1 MRYWFVYETL
11 LRGRRRILAKTEKTV
26 EQMDEIIKLFPAA
39 DYVEVAEATY
49 NYMSVGDAW

>member
-11 LRGRRRILAKTEKTV
+11 LRGRRRILAKTQKTV
-26 EQMDEIIKLFPAA
+26 EQ
-39 DYVEVAEATY
+39 EAIY

>member
-26 EQMDEIIKLFPAA
+26 EQMDEIMKLFPGA
-39 DYVEVAEATY
+39 DYVEVTEATY

>member
-26 EQMDEIIKLFPAA
+26 EQMDEIMKLFPGA
-39 DYVEVAEATY
+39 DYVEVAEAIY